1 MTAFRDGG
9 SSRIF
14 YVEHI
19 CLNAT
24 GKVPHEAHDIGDGAR
39 NPAYMVRMFFVGE
52 LNGAAGEGRVDPEQF
67 EYVTDMMPFPDK
79 HSSGYT
85 NCPLCG
91 SMGRIKVDEDG
102 LVDIYSET
110 IVPIV
115 E

>member
-1 MTAFRDGG
+1 MTAFREGG

-14 YVEHI
+14 YVEHV
-19 CLNAT
+19 CQSSEGNSA
-24 GKVPHEAHDIGDGAR
+24 KSAHVIDGRTR
-39 NPAYMVRMFFVGE
+39 NSTYMVRMFFAGD
-52 LNGAAGEGRVDPEQF
+52 LNGTRGATRASPDEF

-91 SMGRIKVDEDG
+91 SKGLIKTDKDG
-102 LVDIYSET
+102 LVPIFSET
-110 IVPIV
+110 MISIV

>member
-1 MTAFRDGG
+1 MTAFREGG

-19 CLNAT
+19 CQNALGNSPRGSHLMD
-24 GKVPHEAHDIGDGAR
+24 GKIR
-39 NPAYMVRMFFVGE
+39 NASYMVRMFFTGD
-52 LNGAAGEGRVDPEQF
+52 LDGGRGQLRVNPEEF

-91 SMGRIKVDEDG
+91 SMGRIKVDDDG
-102 LVDIYSET
+102 LVPIFSEV
-110 IVPIV
+110 IIPVV

>member
-1 MTAFRDGG
+1 MTAFREGG

-14 YVEHI
+14 YVEHM
-19 CLNAT
+19 CQNVSGNSPKGSHLMD
-24 GKVPHEAHDIGDGAR
+24 GKVR
-39 NPAYMVRMFFVGE
+39 NTSYMVRMFFTGDLDGGRGE
-52 LNGAAGEGRVDPEQF
+52 LRVDPEEF

-91 SMGRIKVDEDG
+91 SMGRIKVDDDG
-102 LVDIYSET
+102 LVPIFSEV
-110 IVPIV
+110 IIPVV

>member
-1 MTAFRDGG
+1 MTAFREGG

-19 CLNAT
+19 CINAT
-24 GKVPHEAHDIGDGAR
+24 GNAPKGAHVVGDKIR
-39 NPAYMVRMFFVGE
+39 NPAYMVRMFFTGE
-52 LNGAAGEGRVDPEQF
+52 LDGGGMARADPEEF

-91 SMGRIKVDEDG
+91 SSGRIKVDEDG
-102 LVDIYSET
+102 MVPVFSEAV
-110 IVPIV
+110 VPIV